1 MKRKNE
7 KDEALS
13 FDFDTPAERPAVRKS
28 QEARHPAGFMSE
40 VENAEKYSWGR
51 KQEDSRVNVL
61 TPEEVMRAHASQ
73 RGERV
78 RSSEFQSAQVKA
90 AMPGTKPGQAAEKP
104 AEKPSDGTKKS
115 GEMSFAARM
124 VMQRMKELE
133 SRSAADN
140 EPVIRKM
147 PVLEPEKIEMSRFR
161 TAALED
167 EPSAPEAPAKAPAA
181 PAEPDANAFR
191 AQTEQP
197 KAEKPASD
205 RRFGAAPAAPAARAS
220 GFAAAEAAEAP
231 KAPVAPA
238 KPSAPIKPAAPE
250 AAAPAP
256 KHAEDVSEVETAR
269 RSRIEAFV
277 LDNDR
282 VSEAAASDYAAPS
295 AAAAAAAAKAAAL
308 HTNEPAAYN
317 TAASGSDAAQPR
329 TDRSRFARFTDSADS
344 SARPIAPKVQPAE
357 AAAATA
363 TAAATAAAA
372 AANAAADAADSGATV
387 MFTVPK
393 AADKS
398 VDGATKQIDFDGDFT
413 FIDEQEKK
421 KQIETIDD
429 YTSVDDADAVI
440 SDFTS
445 RRSKLAVRSIIG
457 AVISALLLV
466 LTLTGTVIPF
476 DRSAFFITSAVLLGI
491 GMISNIGVFSSVAS
505 LFRGR
510 PDTDFAPMLAVTAAF
525 VQNIVVWLNGADSG
539 MHAISM
545 MSAAAMLSLT
555 FNCVGKWYMVRRVLA
570 NLDLVANEEYKYAAA
585 FVEPPVSANIAD
597 PNKVGESII
606 VGRRKAVDLTGFIGF
621 SLSADPYERRS
632 FAMMIVSLVAGVLAV
647 AFTLLTKGSA
657 ASAVTAFATVA
668 AVSAPFSAL
677 ISVGRRM
684 FRLSRALNREG
695 AMLSGY
701 RAAEEVAEANV
712 IALDSDEIFFDEC
725 VSLYNFKTFNNF
737 PVDRAIITA
746 AALAREGSSPLSGM
760 FNQIVATNSG
770 KLPDVD
776 TVIYEEK
783 MGLTGWINDKKV
795 MLGNRMILEAHNI
808 QVPPLS
814 VDKKIVESGKFPVYL
829 AVDDKIAAMFIVGY
843 KAERNLVHRLR
854 RLVNTG
860 VTIAVDNT
868 DPNVTSELICDCYG
882 LPDDSVVIM
891 KADGARIY
899 RENVRPAVHEEAR
912 LSSATARGFIDGYVA
927 AFNVQRSASVTAVVT
942 TILVCISIAL
952 SVVMPLLGMGDFIN
966 SGSVIVLHLISW
978 LLCIVVNFFNRL

>member
-13 FDFDTPAERPAVRKS
+13 FDFDTPAERPALRKS

-61 TPEEVMRAHASQ
+61 TPEEVMRAHAS
-73 RGERV
+73 RRSETVRNTER
-78 RSSEFQSAQVKA
+78 QSAQAKTA
-90 AMPGTKPGQAAEKP
+90 APETKSAQAAEKP
-104 AEKPSDGTKKS
+104 ADGTKKS

-167 EPSAPEAPAKAPAA
+167 EPSAPEAPAKAHAA

-197 KAEKPASD
+197 KAEQSASD
-205 RRFGAAPAAPAARAS
+205 RRFGSAPAAPAARAS
-220 GFAAAEAAEAP
+220 GFAAAAEAP
-231 KAPVAPA
+231 KAHVAPAEPSAPA
-238 KPSAPIKPAAPE
+238 KPSAPVKPAAAE

-372 AANAAADAADSGATV
+372 FAANAAADAADSGATV
-387 MFTVPK
+387 MFTAPK
-393 AADKS
+393 ATDKP
-398 VDGATKQIDFDGDFT
+398 VDGATKQIDFDDFT

-555 FNCVGKWYMVRRVLA
+555 FNCIGKWYMVRRVLA